1 MNIFLNNNQKYK
13 IALKIAKGE
22 NCLIYKSPFHSV
34 FVKET
39 VDEKY
44 RKVLQALLIYIM
56 NPKTQQV
63 VISPETIAK
72 LLNISAEEADAYF
85 NIFDYTTKFLEIMKK
100 KQESDGKEI
109 KIDKT
114 LELTLKELISF
125 SDFSILSSKVPLLET
140 DFVKCE
146 DLIQIKQR
154 YPFLFRFTD
163 GKWKC
168 SILGDTIGKEF
179 KSFSKLNTIPLQI
192 VLGNTVIKIKKEP
205 LESNANANPK
215 SGEEKKEIKPTKSKP
230 KSKFQAT

>member
-1 MNIFLNNNQKYK
+1 M
-13 IALKIAKGE
+13 
-22 NCLIYKSPFHSV
+22 
-34 FVKET
+34 KET

-72 LLNISAEEADAYF
+72 LLNISAEEADSYY

-125 SDFSILSSKVPLLET
+125 SDFSILTSKVPLLET

-154 YPFLFRFTD
+154 YPFLFRFSD

-192 VLGNTVIKIKKEP
+192 VLGNTVIKIKKDSCE
-205 LESNANANPK
+205 EK
-215 SGEEKKEIKPTKSKP
+215 QKMMDEKKEIKTVKNKP
-230 KSKFQAT
+230 KSKIQAT